1 LFEKKPFGFG
11 LLRVVD
17 NNASALLVDD
27 DPRHWSRREGEEL
40 PCLKLRLRPA
50 LCLVAIHVVF
60 AAAGFVPF
68 QWCAA
73 RDQRQQADEGCAA
86 KVTERVAERHIRL
99 D

>member
-1 LFEKKPFGFG
+1 MFEKKTFGIG
-11 LLRVVD
+11 LIWVVD
-17 NNASALLVDD
+17 NNASALLVDN
-27 DPRHWSRREGEEL
+27 DPRHGSRREGHEL
-40 PCLKLRLRPA
+40 PRLELRLRPA
-50 LCLVAIHVVF
+50 LCLVAIHIVF
-60 AAAGFVPF
+60 TTAGFMPF